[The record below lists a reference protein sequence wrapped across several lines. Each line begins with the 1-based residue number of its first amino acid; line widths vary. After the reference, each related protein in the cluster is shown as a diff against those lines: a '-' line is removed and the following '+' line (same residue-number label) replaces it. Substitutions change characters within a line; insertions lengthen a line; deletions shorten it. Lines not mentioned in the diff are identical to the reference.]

1 MRLFVFISVLILPFL
16 SMANY
21 HDDTLKVSRDTV
33 VVNIAPDNPIIA
45 AMDSMLHRTI
55 FEAVTQNSDTAC
67 LNLYGFACDENPVYS
82 KEVYAARIEALNKL
96 TPLDL
101 RYNEHVQAFINLY
114 VNRKRELSSKVL
126 GLSEVYFPMIEEMLD
141 KFGIPLEMKYL
152 AIVESALN
160 PQANSRAG
168 AKGLWQFMYATGK
181 MYHLNVTSYEDI
193 RFDPYA
199 STIAACRYL
208 KFLHGL
214 YGDWNL
220 ALAAYNSG
228 PGNVNKAIR
237 RAGGVKDYWVVRKF
251 LPQET
256 SSYVPAFIAVNY
268 MMNYHKE
275 HNLYPIRPALMYIET
290 DTLHIKDRL
299 TFEQITAY
307 TGVNTEQLQFLN
319 PVYKRN
325 IIPADAEN
333 PRVLRLP
340 NTAIGVFLAN
350 QNDIKIHVP
359 FYAEDTLTVEPPKPV
374 LEQHIVRNGEYLG
387 HIANKYKVSVAQIV
401 EWNHLKSTNIQ
412 PGQKLVIQK
421 PGITLSS
428 AAAVKQDATSDSS
441 TEKEPPVKASVKEPA
456 GFRYHTVVAGDTLW
470 EIANKYQGVTINQLK
485 ELNKEIN
492 INRLRPGQKIKI
504 EVIG

>member
-1 MRLFVFISVLILPFL
+1 MSITTFLALLVLPISSVVHQ
-16 SMANY
+16 
-21 HDDTLKVSRDTV
+21 HDDTLKVSRDSV
-33 VVNIAPDNPIIA
+33 VVVISPDNPIIA

-55 FEAVTQNSDTAC
+55 FESVVHNSDTAC
-67 LNLYGFACDENPVYS
+67 LNLYGFTCDEIPAYS
-82 KEVYAARIEALNKL
+82 NEVYAARIDALNKL
-96 TPLDL
+96 TPIDL

-237 RAGGVKDYWVVRKF
+237 RAGGVKDYWSVRKF

-256 SSYVPAFIAVNY
+256 ASYVPAFIAVNY
-268 MMNYHKE
+268 MMTYHKE
-275 HNLYPIRPALMYIET
+275 HNLYPVRPALMYIET

-299 TFEQITAY
+299 TFDQITAY

-325 IIPADAEN
+325 IIPADVEN

-340 NTAIGVFLAN
+340 NSAIGVFLAN
-350 QNDIKIHVP
+350 QDGIKTHIPAYVK
-359 FYAEDTLTVEPPKPV
+359 DTLAITPPIPVVEHHV
-374 LEQHIVRNGEYLG
+374 VRKGEFLG
-387 HIANKYKVSVAQIV
+387 NIAGKHNVSVAQIMD
-401 EWNHLKSTNIQ
+401 WNNLRSSNIQ
-412 PGQKLVIQK
+412 PGQKLIIRK
-421 PGITLSS
+421 PGEPINTTTTQQ
-428 AAAVKQDATSDSS
+428 AAA
-441 TEKEPPVKASVKEPA
+441 TESVPEIEPVKKT

-470 EIANKYQGVTINQLK
+470 QIANKYQGVTINQLK

-504 EVIG
+504 EIIG